1 MEKNVLVLGNLSTK
15 LGTCFVFLI
24 FDALKWLFF
33 QMELSIL
40 DHCTLWVATQI
51 GLLQGACDS
60 HSLQLFGL
68 LLQGQFFP
76 SCST

>member
-1 MEKNVLVLGNLSTK
+1 MVLGNLSTK
-15 LGTCFVFLI
+15 LGTCFVFSI

-33 QMELSIL
+33 QMELLIL